1 MRFRTGAVLSSA
13 CSICTAG
20 TYSTSSG
27 NDTSPL
33 LIFFIISTIILTF
46 SAYTNEHGAKQIIP
60 FCLFSVSR
68 SSKCAFLRPMLG
80 GIIFSI
86 FRYFGTNPLS
96 KLANGNFF
104 NEICRV
110 DLRSLSG
117 WHLFKRNWYF
127 AACNID
133 NLSLTIT
140 MFAFLVFI
148 IFAPNAHEFSSGN
161 KQHHVQRVCSRNVLK
176 YFG

>member
-1 MRFRTGAVLSSA
+1 MCFLAVHVGRDH
-13 CSICTAG
+13 IQH
-20 TYSTSSG
+20 
-27 NDTSPL
+27 
-33 LIFFIISTIILTF
+33 I
-46 SAYTNEHGAKQIIP
+46 Q
-60 FCLFSVSR
+60 V
-68 SSKCAFLRPMLG
+68 
-80 GIIFSI
+80 
-86 FRYFGTNPLS
+86 FGTNPLS